1 MQAVRNIR
9 RICYVFITVIAL
21 AAFFA
26 TNLQAAFVF
35 SAPPKSNN
43 MQEQTSYG
51 PLIKYIEEVI
61 GETVVYDRPEGW
73 EEYSHKMRNGQ
84 YDIILDAPHFTSW
97 RIENINHEPIARLP
111 GELRYTMLVNKTSTR
126 LNKIRDIVGEKICA
140 PESPQLG
147 TMTVYNL
154 FANPVFM
161 PQIHEITGGFKD
173 VYNALRNGEC
183 KAAIVRDVDYIHLI
197 PAEKNN
203 VKLIAKSDLMPAHTI
218 TISQKLLAKKM
229 LLSKMLISARGSRAI
244 AKVLSL
250 YGKREHQMLVPVEKN
265 DYRGLDH
272 LLTDVVWGW

>member
-1 MQAVRNIR
+1 MKAALNIQR
-9 RICYVFITVIAL
+9 FFSVFFTLSTAI
-21 AAFFA
+21 FA

-35 SAPPKSNN
+35 SASPKADVI
-43 MQEQTSYG
+43 QEETSYG

-73 EEYSHKMRNGQ
+73 AEYSHKMRSGQ
-84 YDIILDAPHFTSW
+84 YDIILDAPHFASW
-97 RIENINHEPIARLP
+97 RIENIHHEPVARLP
-111 GELRYTMLVNKTSTR
+111 GELRYIMLVNKSSTR

-183 KAAIVRDVDYIHLI
+183 RAAIVRDVDFIHLI
-197 PAEKNN
+197 PSEKDA
-203 VKLIAKSDLMPAHTI
+203 VKLIAKSKQMPAHTI
-218 TISQKLLAKKM
+218 TISKRLLAKKM
-229 LLSKMLISARGSRAI
+229 LLSKMLISARGAH
-244 AKVLSL
+244 AAEKVLSL
-250 YGKREHQMLVPVEKN
+250 YGKRANQMLVPVKKI